1 MGRTEAGTMDVRAA
15 ALDRTAFVDVMKATY
30 SLGIIL
36 VLWEFVAQF
45 GLVHYYFLPPLS
57 DILLRFIEMTADG
70 TMIYHG
76 YLTVRRALIGLVI
89 ACVAGITVGVLS
101 SRNRIMGW
109 FWDPV
114 IEVGY
119 PVPVIALV
127 PVFLF
132 WFGTGD
138 LPKVAL
144 VTLGCFWPV
153 ALNARNATRDV
164 DENLIWSARMM
175 GTSDRHLLRNVIVP
189 AAAPGIISGVQIALP
204 ISLIIT
210 FVFEMVAGGGGLGH
224 IEIQG
229 VRSFDSVQVYA
240 TLIAIMIIG
249 FVLDRGLRIA
259 RARLLA
265 WT

>member
-1 MGRTEAGTMDVRAA
+1 MDVTAGTAHR
-15 ALDRTAFVDVMKATY
+15 RTAAVDFGKSIA
-30 SLGIIL
+30 SLIVVL
-36 VLWEFVAQF
+36 VLWEVVTQ
-45 GLVHYYFLPPLS
+45 LELIHYYFLPPLS
-57 DILLRFIEMTADG
+57 DILFLEDSSFVSLAADG
-70 TMIYHG
+70 TLFHHG
-76 YLTVRRALIGLVI
+76 YLTIRRALIGLVI
-89 ACVAGITVGVLS
+89 ACVLGIIVGVLS
-101 SRNRIMGW
+101 ARSRIASW
-109 FWDPV
+109 FWDPI
-114 IEVGY
+114 IEIGY

-138 LPKVAL
+138 LPKILLVAI
-144 VTLGCFWPV
+144 GCFWPV
-153 ALNARNATRDV
+153 AINARNATREV

-175 GTSDRHLLRNVIVP
+175 GTSDRELLRKVIVP
-189 AAAPGIISGVQIALP
+189 ASAPGIISGIQIALP

-224 IEIQG
+224 LEIQG

-240 TLIAIMIIG
+240 TLIAIMLLG
-249 FVLDRGLRIA
+249 FALDRGLRVL

>member
-1 MGRTEAGTMDVRAA
+1 MDVSNK
-15 ALDRTAFVDVMKATY
+15 LSFDRTDAVNAGKSVY
-30 SLGIIL
+30 SLII
-36 VLWEFVAQF
+36 VLLIWEIVTQL
-45 GLVHYYFLPPLS
+45 GMIHYYFLPPLS
-57 DILLRFIEMTADG
+57 DILVRFFEMTVDG
-70 TMIYHG
+70 TLIYHG
-76 YLTVRRALIGLVI
+76 YLTVRRALVGLVI
-89 ACVAGITVGVLS
+89 ACTLGIVIGVLTA
-101 SRNRIMGW
+101 RNRIASW
-109 FWDPV
+109 FFDPI

-138 LPKVAL
+138 LSKIVLVAI
-144 VTLGCFWPV
+144 GCFWPV
-153 ALNARNATRDV
+153 AINVRNATRDV

-175 GTSDRHLLRNVIVP
+175 GTSDRQLLRRVIVP
-189 AAAPGIISGVQIALP
+189 ASAPGIISGIQIALP

-229 VRSFDSVQVYA
+229 VRTFDSVQVYA
-240 TLIAIMIIG
+240 TLIAIMILG
-249 FVLDRGLRIA
+249 FALDRGLRQV
-259 RARLLA
+259 RFRLLN

>member
-1 MGRTEAGTMDVRAA
+1 MDVGSATF
-15 ALDRTAFVDVMKATY
+15 DRS
-30 SLGIIL
+30 SLVSFAKGTVSLAVVL
-36 VLWEFVAQF
+36 VLWEVVTQL
-45 GLVHYYFLPPLS
+45 GMIHYYFLPPLS
-57 DILLRFIEMTADG
+57 DILFATDSSFVALTADG
-70 TMIYHG
+70 TLIYHG
-76 YLTVRRALIGLVI
+76 YLTVRRALVGLVI
-89 ACVAGITVGVLS
+89 ATVLGIAVGVLS
-101 SRNRIMGW
+101 ARSKIMSW
-109 FWDPV
+109 FWDPI

-127 PVFLF
+127 PVFIF

-138 LPKVAL
+138 VSKIAL

-153 ALNARNATRDV
+153 AINARNATREV

-175 GTSDRHLLRNVIVP
+175 GTSDRELLRRVVVP
-189 AAAPGIISGVQIALP
+189 AAAPGIISGLQIALP

-240 TLIAIMIIG
+240 SLIAIMILG
-249 FVLDRGLRIA
+249 FALDRALRIL
-259 RARLLA
+259 RHRLLA

>member
-1 MGRTEAGTMDVRAA
+1 MDVRSA
-15 ALDRTAFVDVMKATY
+15 ALNRTSLVDAVKATY

-36 VLWEFVAQF
+36 LLWELVAQA
-45 GLVHYYFLPPLS
+45 GLVYYYFLPPLS
-57 DILLRFIEMTADG
+57 DILLRFAEMTADG
-70 TMIYHG
+70 TMVYHG
-76 YLTVRRALIGLVI
+76 YLTVRRALIGLVV
-89 ACVAGITVGVLS
+89 ACVAGIAVGVLS
-101 SRNRIMGW
+101 ARSRIMGW
-109 FWDPV
+109 FWDPI

-138 LPKVAL
+138 LPKIAL
-144 VTLGCFWPV
+144 VALGCFWPV

-164 DENLIWSARMM
+164 DQNLIWSARMM
-175 GTSDRHLLRNVIVP
+175 GTSDRHLLRKVVVP

-229 VRSFDSVQVYA
+229 VRSFDSAQVYA

-249 FVLDRGLRIA
+249 FVLDRGLRLT
-259 RARLLA
+259 RTKLLA

>member
-1 MGRTEAGTMDVRAA
+1 MDVRSA
-15 ALDRTAFVDVMKATY
+15 ALDRTTLVDAAKATY
-30 SLGIIL
+30 SLAIIL
-36 VLWEFVAQF
+36 VLWEIVTQLGF
-45 GLVHYYFLPPLS
+45 VHYYFLPPLS
-57 DILLRFIEMTADG
+57 DILLRFAEMTVDG
-70 TMIYHG
+70 TMIHNG
-76 YLTVRRALIGLVI
+76 YLTIRRALIGLLL
-89 ACVAGITVGVLS
+89 ACGAGITVGVLS
-101 SRNRIMGW
+101 ARSRIMGW
-109 FWDPV
+109 FWDPI

-138 LPKVAL
+138 LPKIAL

-153 ALNARNATRDV
+153 ALNARNATRNV
-164 DENLIWSARMM
+164 DENLVWSARMM
-175 GTSDRHLLRNVIVP
+175 GTSDRHLLRKVIVP

-229 VRSFDSVQVYA
+229 VRSFDSAQVYA

-249 FVLDRGLRIA
+249 FVLDRGLRTA
-259 RARLLA
+259 RSRLLA

>member
-1 MGRTEAGTMDVRAA
+1 MDVSNKLAV
-15 ALDRTAFVDVMKATY
+15 DRSDAINVGKSIY
-30 SLGIIL
+30 SLVIVL
-36 VLWEFVAQF
+36 ALWEIVTQL
-45 GLVHYYFLPPLS
+45 GMVHYYFLPPLS
-57 DILLRFIEMTADG
+57 DIIVRFYEMTLDG
-70 TMIYHG
+70 TLIHHG
-76 YLTVRRALIGLVI
+76 YLTVRRALVGLVI
-89 ACVAGITVGVLS
+89 ACVFGILVGVLS
-101 SRNRIMGW
+101 ARNRVASW
-109 FWDPV
+109 FWDPI

-138 LPKVAL
+138 LAKIILVAI
-144 VTLGCFWPV
+144 GCFWPV
-153 ALNARNATRDV
+153 AINVRNATRDV

-175 GTSDRHLLRNVIVP
+175 GTSDRQLLRRVIVP
-189 AAAPGIISGVQIALP
+189 ASAPGIISGIQIALP

-240 TLIAIMIIG
+240 TLIAIMILG
-249 FVLDRGLRIA
+249 FILDRALRLI
-259 RARLLA
+259 RFRILS

>member
-1 MGRTEAGTMDVRAA
+1 MGIAESATVDRDDLVELGKGLVSLVVVLAAWEAA
-15 ALDRTAFVDVMKATY
+15 AQME
-30 SLGIIL
+30 L
-36 VLWEFVAQF
+36 VRP
-45 GLVHYYFLPPLS
+45 YFLPALS
-57 DILLRFIEMTADG
+57 EVLLRFVELTLDG
-70 TMIYHG
+70 TMIEHG
-76 YLTVRRALIGLVI
+76 YLTIRRAIIGLVI
-89 ACVAGITVGVLS
+89 ACTLGIVVGVLS
-101 SRNRIMGW
+101 ARSRVMAW
-109 FWDPV
+109 FWDPI

-119 PVPVIALV
+119 PVPVIALI

-138 LPKVAL
+138 QPIIAL
-144 VTLGCFWPV
+144 VTVGCFWPV

-175 GTSDRHLLRNVIVP
+175 GTSDRQLLRKVVIP
-189 AAAPGIISGVQIALP
+189 AAAPGIISGIQIALP

-210 FVFEMVAGGGGLGH
+210 FVYEMVAGTSGLGYL
-224 IEIQG
+224 EIRG

-240 TLIAIMIIG
+240 ALIAIMILG
-249 FVLDRGLRIA
+249 FVFDRGLRVL

>member
-1 MGRTEAGTMDVRAA
+1 MDVSNKLAV
-15 ALDRTAFVDVMKATY
+15 DRSDAINVGKSIY
-30 SLGIIL
+30 SLVIVL
-36 VLWEFVAQF
+36 VLWEIVTQL
-45 GLVHYYFLPPLS
+45 GMVHYYFLPPLS
-57 DILLRFIEMTADG
+57 DILVRFYEMTVDG
-70 TMIYHG
+70 TLVYHG
-76 YLTVRRALIGLVI
+76 YLTVRRALVGLVI
-89 ACVAGITVGVLS
+89 ACVFGILVGVLS
-101 SRNRIMGW
+101 ARNRLASW
-109 FWDPV
+109 FWDPI

-138 LPKVAL
+138 LAKIILVAI
-144 VTLGCFWPV
+144 GCFWPV
-153 ALNARNATRDV
+153 AINVRNATRDV

-175 GTSDRHLLRNVIVP
+175 GTSDRQLLKKVIVP
-189 AAAPGIISGVQIALP
+189 ASAPGIISGIQIALP

-240 TLIAIMIIG
+240 TLIAIMILG
-249 FVLDRGLRIA
+249 FVLDRALRLVRLRI
-259 RARLLA
+259 LS